1 MQSIGSSVF
10 NEQRQSLRK
19 ILKVKALVTTEDGDT
34 VVARTIDIGGDGMC
48 LSVPQRIPQGAM
60 AMVRFELFHGGKSTS
75 ISVKSRAQ
83 YAILS
88 SDEFKVGFQFVNL
101 ELSSMASISR
111 FLQSGN

>member
-1 MQSIGSSVF
+1 MQSIGSRVF
-10 NEQRQSLRK
+10 NEQRQSNRK
-19 ILKVKALVTTEDGDT
+19 ILKVKALVTVDGGET
-34 VVARTIDIGGDGMC
+34 LVARTIDIGGDGMC
-48 LSVPQRIPQGAM
+48 VSVPQRVAQGAV
-60 AMVRFELFHGGKSTS
+60 AMVRFELYHDGKSTS